1 LGVAEIAFTAVP
13 QRRGTAYEEVEVRKS
28 RILFGV
34 FVASAALI
42 LSGCA
47 ASGSTP
53 AKSSA
58 AKPKSGGPFTLQIVQ
73 TTPSFSYLPLD
84 VIEHATGATNDL
96 TISTTDA
103 NGGAAA
109 SQLFSAGTGQILVS
123 GGDGPARLLQTGVA
137 DVTVIASLQQNN
149 PFVIV
154 SKKGS
159 SIKNIKDLEGKTIGI
174 TGVGSE
180 TEVSIQSELVKAGVP
195 LTSVHLI
202 ALGSIPAL
210 IAALDQGSV
219 QAIPV
224 ESPYLET
231 EQASGDVQ
239 IVDDLRSMNYPSS
252 LVVART
258 KDVEANPGAYCAF
271 NASLKA
277 AMEKLYTDHP
287 YALSEAAALLGPT
300 GGTQSQLKEQLNEY
314 LKDSWT
320 RNIIFTQA
328 QYNTLK
334 RVLTTSG
341 EFQTAG
347 FPTFAGMTKSA
358 PKCK

>member
-1 LGVAEIAFTAVP
+1 VQLHSLRSREDAA
-13 QRRGTAYEEVEVRKS
+13 AYEEVDVKKS
-28 RILFGV
+28 RVLVGV
-34 FVASAALI
+34 IVATAAII

-47 ASGSTP
+47 ATSATPTKKSTT
-53 AKSSA
+53 A
-58 AKPKSGGPFTLQIVQ
+58 AKPAGPFTLQIVQ

-109 SQLFSAGTGQILVS
+109 SQLFSAGTGQLLVS
-123 GGDGPARLLQTGVA
+123 GGDGPARLLQTGA
-137 DVTVIASLQQNN
+137 AQVTVIASLQRNN

-159 SIKNIKDLEGKTIGI
+159 SIKSIKDLQGKTIGV

-180 TEVSIQSELVKAGVP
+180 TEVSIQSELVKAGIP

-219 QAIPV
+219 QAIPI

-231 EQASGDVQ
+231 EESSGDVQ
-239 IVDDLRSMNYPSS
+239 VVDDLRTMNYPSS

-258 KDVEANPGAYCAF
+258 SDVEANPAAYCAF
-271 NASLKA
+271 NASLA
-277 AMEKLYTDHP
+277 QAMDKLYGNHP

-300 GGTQSQLKEQLNEY
+300 GGTSAQLTEQLNEY
-314 LKDSWT
+314 LKDSWAKDIT
-320 RNIIFTQA
+320 YTQA
-328 QYNTLK
+328 EYATLK

-341 EFQTAG
+341 EFSTTG
-347 FPTFAGMTKSA
+347 FPTFADMTKSA